1 MIMRNKQTKTKINY
15 KKKENIVH
23 KPTTT
28 LIIPNVL
35 TDMMCHR
42 IFRCLIKNKR
52 KCLLQNHFS
61 KAYFV

>member
-1 MIMRNKQTKTKINY
+1 MIMRNKQKQKLII